1 MPDES
6 RFSVEEEKQDPLL
19 PLQVMFRP
27 VEAFRKLRTRPILAS
42 LMYLLVTGMITS
54 ILGGL
59 LAVFLGVNYLNPSNC
74 GGSAQIFAHWLVFV
88 WLNLE
93 EWGLQL
99 ILFILGNQAGYLILA
114 LLSAPTL
121 AWITSLAS
129 ESSFRELVAPTMS
142 AICYGM
148 TPGVLFGWIPNPIFL
163 FGLMALVYQAVAFW
177 TMLELTKGRAAA
189 LMLVWLV
196 LFGLLQDLAASLF
209 GLILQV

>member
-1 MPDES
+1 MPDKS
-6 RFSVEEEKQDPLL
+6 RFSVEGEKRDPLL
-19 PLQVMFRP
+19 PLLVMFRP
-27 VEAFRKLRTRPILAS
+27 VEAFRKLRTRPILVS
-42 LMYLLVTGMITS
+42 LTYLLVTGMITS

-93 EWGLQL
+93 ELGLQI
-99 ILFILGNQAGYLILA
+99 ILFILSNQGGYLILA

-129 ESSFRELVAPTMS
+129 DSSFRELVAPTMS

-148 TPGVLFGWIPNPIFL
+148 TPGVLLGWIPNPLFL

-177 TMLELTKGRAAA
+177 IMLGLTKRRAAA
-189 LMLVWLV
+189 LMLVWLI
-196 LFGLLQDLAASLF
+196 LFGLLQDLAVFIFASLTS
-209 GLILQV
+209 G

>member
-1 MPDES
+1 MSDES
-6 RFSVEEEKQDPLL
+6 RISRAEEGRSQLL
-19 PLQVMFRP
+19 PLLVVFRP
-27 VEAFRKLRTRPILAS
+27 IESFQRLRTKTIVTS
-42 LMYLLVTGMITS
+42 LTYLLVTGMITS

-59 LAVFLGVNYLNPSNC
+59 LAVFWGVSYLDPSNC

-99 ILFILGNQAGYLILA
+99 FLFILSNQFGYLILA

-129 ESSFRELVAPTMS
+129 DSSFRELVAPTTS
-142 AICYGM
+142 AICHGM
-148 TPGVLFGWIPNPIFL
+148 TPGVLFGWIPNPVFL

-177 TMLELTKGRAAA
+177 IMLELTKGRAAV

-196 LFGLLQDLAASLF
+196 LFGLLQDLAAFLF
-209 GLILQV
+209 GLIL